1 MNNRH
6 IVLEQKSQEKQDK
19 TFGIR
24 LKSVQLNSDFSISV
38 GSCIST
44 SKNMMFFFLYTWTGK
59 RDNLTHLEGKILL
72 SHASDKQKPNSAR
85 PL

>member
-6 IVLEQKSQEKQDK
+6 IVLAQKSQEKQDK
-19 TFGIR
+19 TFGMR
-24 LKSVQLNSDFSISV
+24 LKSVQWNSDFSISV
-38 GSCIST
+38 SSCIST
-44 SKNMMFFFLYTWTGK
+44 SKNMMGFLYTWTGK